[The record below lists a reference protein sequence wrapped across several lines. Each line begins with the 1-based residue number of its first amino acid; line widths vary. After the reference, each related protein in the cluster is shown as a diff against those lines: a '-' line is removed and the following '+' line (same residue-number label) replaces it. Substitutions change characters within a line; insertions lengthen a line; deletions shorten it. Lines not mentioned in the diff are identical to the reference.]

1 MALNRYNISKLKTA
15 FLYSGI
21 EINKKEIKFA
31 DSLIEVLMKGGDTE
45 INSAIV
51 MTLIGAI
58 VGYNG
63 IPMYF
68 K

>member
-1 MALNRYNISKLKTA
+1 
-15 FLYSGI
+15 
-21 EINKKEIKFA
+21 
-31 DSLIEVLMKGGDTE
+31 MKGGDTE
-45 INSAIV
+45 INGAIV

-63 IPMYF
+63 IPRYF